1 MDRALVLLLVCIVAC
16 SVEPEA
22 LEYARSPS
30 LLDQAAHLL
39 RESRRQNDPV
49 TSARLQF
56 DAAQLTEAA
65 YRKGGEPSEARA
77 AVLLYQAL
85 ALGPLGCRGELRAAA
100 LQSEL
105 DGDAAGVR
113 LVATRL
119 RSGGCGAEAGRVLV
133 TVGDEAQ
140 PANATTPQVVTM
152 PVVLD
157 PTTFTNDAVQVTEIQ
172 RYGALDSARI
182 VVFLSSPAQYQAG
195 ALPPEPTRGP
205 RFFVD
210 LPGTSYEGERS
221 FEVGGVV
228 QRVRVGE
235 GEEGVRVVLDLR
247 ERVYQRVFFLPEPFR
262 VVIDVSSEAPRLHP
276 KTGQRQV
283 SRVVLDPG
291 HGGHDPGAIG
301 ATGLEEKDVALDLAL
316 RAGPLI
322 ARELGI
328 DTLLTRESDEF
339 IPLHERVAKANAF
352 SADLFISLHCN
363 ASESSASHG
372 VMTFVL
378 DESRDSVADRIAAR
392 ENAASAAA
400 SQQFA
405 SLLTQVMDAESVA
418 RSSHFAELLQRTSM
432 ASLQPSFGAV
442 VDGGVRRAGFFV
454 LAGAE
459 MPAVLYEASFISN
472 GLEEQR
478 LDTASYR
485 QKLADAI
492 VNAVRAYRDGL

>member
-1 MDRALVLLLVCIVAC
+1 MRPVLGLVLVGACAC
-16 SVEPEA
+16 SVEPVAIERA
-22 LEYARSPS
+22 HSPS

-39 RESRRQNDPV
+39 QQSRGQRDP
-49 TSARLQF
+49 SLGARFKF
-56 DAAQLTEAA
+56 DAARLTEES
-65 YRKGGEPSEARA
+65 YRRGGDAGEARA
-77 AVLLYQAL
+77 AILLYRGL
-85 ALGPLGCRGELRAAA
+85 GGGPLACRGELRAAA
-100 LQSEL
+100 LEGEL
-105 DGDAAGVR
+105 DRDATTVRGV
-113 LVATRL
+113 ASRL
-119 RSGGCGAEAGRVLV
+119 RDGGCSVEAARVLAA
-133 TVGDEAQ
+133 VGEDQ
-140 PANATTPQVVTM
+140 PAPEGPADVVAM

-157 PTTFTNDAVQVTEIQ
+157 PTTFADRPLELTEIQ

-182 VVFLSSPAQYQAG
+182 VVFLSAPTQYQAG

-210 LPGTSYEGERS
+210 LSRATYQGERS

-228 QRVRVGE
+228 ERVRVGE
-235 GEEGVRVVLDLR
+235 SHDGVRVVLDLR

-262 VVIDVSSEAPRLHP
+262 VVIDVSKDAPRVHP
-276 KTGQRQV
+276 KSGQRQV

-291 HGGHDPGAIG
+291 HGGHDPGAVG
-301 ATGLEEKDVALDLAL
+301 GTGLQEKDVALDLAL

-328 DTLLTRESDEF
+328 DTLLTRERDEF
-339 IPLHERVAKANAF
+339 VPLHERVAKANAF

-363 ASESSASHG
+363 ASENATSHG

-378 DESRDSVADRIAAR
+378 DESRDSIADRVAAR

-418 RSSHFAELLQRTSM
+418 RSTHFAELLQRTSM
-432 ASLQPSFGAV
+432 ASLQPSFAQV
-442 VDGGVRRAGFFV
+442 SDGGVRRAGFFV

-472 GLEEQR
+472 GVEEQR
-478 LDTASYR
+478 LDTVSYR

>member
-1 MDRALVLLLVCIVAC
+1 LAC
-16 SVEPEA
+16 SVEPVAIER
-22 LEYARSPS
+22 ARSPS

-39 RESRRQNDPV
+39 QRSRVQRDP
-49 TSARLQF
+49 SLGARYAF
-56 DAAQLTEAA
+56 DAARLSEES
-65 YRKGGEPSEARA
+65 YRRGGEASEARA
-77 AVLLYQAL
+77 AILLYRGL
-85 ALGPLGCRGELRAAA
+85 GGGPLGCRGELRAAA
-100 LQSEL
+100 LEGEL
-105 DGDAAGVR
+105 DRDPTAVRGV
-113 LVATRL
+113 ASRL
-119 RSGGCGAEAGRVLV
+119 RDGGCSVEAGRVLAA
-133 TVGDEAQ
+133 VGEDHPVPEA
-140 PANATTPQVVTM
+140 PADVVAM

-157 PTTFTNDAVQVTEIQ
+157 PTTFADRPLELTEIQ
-172 RYGALDSARI
+172 RYGAPDSARI
-182 VVFLSSPAQYQAG
+182 VVFLSSPTQYQAG

-210 LPGTSYEGERS
+210 LSRATYQGERS

-228 QRVRVGE
+228 ERVRVGE
-235 GEEGVRVVLDLR
+235 SHDGVRVVLDLR

-262 VVIDVSSEAPRLHP
+262 VVIDVSKDAPRVHP
-276 KTGQRQV
+276 KSGQRQV

-291 HGGHDPGAIG
+291 HGGHDPGAVG
-301 ATGLEEKDVALDLAL
+301 GTGLQEKDVALDLAL

-328 DTLLTRESDEF
+328 DTLLTRERDEF
-339 IPLHERVAKANAF
+339 VPLHERVAKANAF

-363 ASESSASHG
+363 ASENATSHG

-378 DESRDSVADRIAAR
+378 DESRDSIADRVAAR

-418 RSSHFAELLQRTSM
+418 RSTHFAELLQRTSM
-432 ASLQPSFGAV
+432 ASLQPSFAEV
-442 VDGGVRRAGFFV
+442 SDGGVRRAGFFV

-472 GLEEQR
+472 GVEEQR

>member
-1 MDRALVLLLVCIVAC
+1 MAC
-16 SVEPEA
+16 SFEQES
-22 LEYARSPS
+22 LQKAREPS
-30 LLDQAAHLL
+30 LLDQAAHLM
-39 RESRRQNDPV
+39 RQSRAQSDPA
-49 TSARLQF
+49 TRARLQLQ
-56 DAAQLTEAA
+56 AAELTEAS
-65 YRKGGEPSEARA
+65 YRRGGSATEARA
-77 AVLLYQAL
+77 AVAL
-85 ALGPLGCRGELRAAA
+85 FRGLSDGPLGCRGELRAAA
-100 LQSEL
+100 LLGEL
-105 DGDAAGVR
+105 EHDPSAVRKVAAR
-113 LVATRL
+113 LLT
-119 RSGGCGAEAGRVLV
+119 GGCSEQASRVLAA
-133 TVGDEAQ
+133 VGTADPRKEEA
-140 PANATTPQVVTM
+140 PEVVTM

-157 PTTFTNDAVQVTEIQ
+157 PTTFTDEPAQVTEIQ

-182 VVFLSSPAQYQAG
+182 VVFLSAPAKYQAG
-195 ALPPEPTRGP
+195 ALPPEPPRGP
-205 RFFVD
+205 RFYVD
-210 LPGTSYEGERS
+210 LPGAHYEGEHS

-235 GEEGVRVVLDLR
+235 NDDGVRVVLDLR

-276 KTGQRQV
+276 KTGHRQV

-301 ATGLEEKDVALDLAL
+301 ATGLKEKDVALDLAL

-328 DTLLTRESDEF
+328 DTLLTRETDEF
-339 IPLHERVAKANAF
+339 VPLHQRVAKANAF

-363 ASESSASHG
+363 ASENPASHG

-378 DESRDSVADRIAAR
+378 DESRDSVAEGVAAR
-392 ENAASAAA
+392 ENSASAAA

-418 RSSHFAELLQRTSM
+418 RSTHFAELLQHTSM
-432 ASLQPSFGAV
+432 ASLQPSFAPV
-442 VDGGVRRAGFFV
+442 SDGGVRRAGFFV
-454 LAGAE
+454 LAGAQ
-459 MPAVLYEASFISN
+459 MPAVLYESSFISN

-478 LDTASYR
+478 LDSASYR